1 MSNFQPFPD
10 FVIFPKNKIKNK
22 KMHKT
27 LSLETKDTSDESDY
41 EKNPKKQVSFNENLV
56 QIINVESYK
65 KYNDNMAKYN
75 PIYQKK
81 LSKRKGEYNICL
93 IF

>member
-1 MSNFQPFPD
+1 M
-10 FVIFPKNKIKNK
+10 
-22 KMHKT
+22 
-27 LSLETKDTSDESDY
+27 
-41 EKNPKKQVSFNENLV
+41 SFNENFV
-56 QIINVESYK
+56 QIINVESFK

-81 LSKRKGEYNICL
+81 LSKRNGEYNICV